1 MTDEVCPFIC
11 LLFMCLFLVKCL
23 FTFFFSF
30 LLFFFSFLNWLI
42 HLFLIELQEFFM
54 YSDYRELRSELIFEL
69 SLWILLTKDLGKY
82 LTSAG
87 YDDNR
92 NF

>member
-1 MTDEVCPFIC
+1 
-11 LLFMCLFLVKCL
+11 
-23 FTFFFSF
+23 
-30 LLFFFSFLNWLI
+30 
-42 HLFLIELQEFFM
+42 M